1 MSNLN
6 CVLIKFNQ
14 IIFRIG
20 IINLS
25 LKIHVFISVPDLA
38 NTLELNEEDFK
49 NKFGISKPQKDQK
62 IGSHCMMGGRAGKAA
77 DALKEL
83 GFTNATSYTG
93 SFKDW
98 KAKGGPIEGGMS

>member
-1 MSNLN
+1 MCSDWKLENP
-6 CVLIKFNQ
+6 IQFA
-14 IIFRIG
+14 
-20 IINLS
+20 
-25 LKIHVFISVPDLA
+25 VPDLA
-38 NTLELNEEDFK
+38 STLELNDEEFK
-49 NKFGISKPQKDQK
+49 SKFGISKPQKDQK

-83 GFTNATSYTG
+83 GFVNASSYSG